1 MINIL
6 NCGKRNEGLMTM
18 AELSIA
24 LVETPEDAKIST
36 LAGELKSVIEANI
49 GELSTVET
57 EAFALAVFARLLS
70 AISDDPSTEKVAA
83 LKNVVETAFDGICEL
98 PVDKL
103 VEVCRLLGGLTE
115 PKADEAVALHEA
127 EEFEDK
133 PAVRYAVD
141 SEVLTYLM
149 GLSDFASRLEHI
161 KQAVAAVQSAEQ
173 EVMAAVE
180 SAGAYLIPLE
190 VH

>member
-6 NCGKRNEGLMTM
+6 NCGRHGEGMLAM

-24 LVETPEDAKIST
+24 LAETPEDELVSA
-36 LAGELKSVIEANI
+36 LAGELKSVVGANI
-49 GELSTVET
+49 GELSAVET
-57 EAFALAVFARLLS
+57 EAFALAVCSKLLS

-83 LKNVVETAFDGICEL
+83 LKNVIETAFDGICEL

-103 VEVCRLLGGLTE
+103 VEACKLLGSLSA
-115 PKADEAVALHEA
+115 PKADEVVALHEA
-127 EEFEDK
+127 EEFADK

-141 SEVLTYLM
+141 KDVLTYLM
-149 GLSDFASRLEHI
+149 GLGNFTAHI
-161 KQAVAAVQSAEQ
+161 DHVKQAVAAVQSAEQ
-173 EVMAAVE
+173 EVKEAVDT
-180 SAGAYLIPLE
+180 AGVYLVPLE

>member
-6 NCGKRNEGLMTM
+6 NCGKKNEGLVTM

-24 LVETPEDAKIST
+24 LAETPEDANIST
-36 LAGELKSVIEANI
+36 LADNLKSIVVANI
-49 GELSTVET
+49 GDLSTVET
-57 EAFALAVFARLLS
+57 EAFAIGVFVKLLS

-83 LKNVVETAFDGICEL
+83 LKNVVETAFDGVCEF

-103 VEVCRLLGGLTE
+103 IEACKLLGSLSE
-115 PKADEAVALHEA
+115 PKADEVVALHEA
-127 EEFEDK
+127 EEFADK

-141 SEVLTYLM
+141 KDVLTYLM
-149 GLSDFASRLEHI
+149 GLGNFADYKDHV
-161 KQAVAAVQSAEQ
+161 KQMVAAVQCAEQ
-173 EVMAAVE
+173 EVKEAVDT
-180 SAGAYLIPLE
+180 AGVYLVPLE